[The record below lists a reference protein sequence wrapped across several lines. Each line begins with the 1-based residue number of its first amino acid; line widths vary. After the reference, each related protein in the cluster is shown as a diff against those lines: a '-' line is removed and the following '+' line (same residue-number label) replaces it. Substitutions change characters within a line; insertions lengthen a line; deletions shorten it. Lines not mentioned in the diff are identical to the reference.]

1 MNSRLLRTAWL
12 AGAAFLLGSAS
23 AQLPTSVDIS
33 LDHDPGNQVL
43 RVRLRANDSSFNELL
58 SSVVFTIRWSEAS
71 TAALGFG
78 ASPWCPSPSVAF
90 PVTPSSMQMP
100 GNGYKYRSWT
110 SIALVAISD
119 LIDDGGCEQSLPAD
133 EWVIVHEIPVSNDPG
148 GTAFEIAA
156 DQWTLDNNRAY
167 FISLNGVDATGS
179 IFTSSTGSSVP
190 EAAAMGFTIQPNP
203 ANQFITLSY
212 PEGTSGL
219 WQAEVFDAAG
229 RSAMLTNGQQ
239 WPAVIDV
246 NGLNPGAYSATLSV
260 NGSLRTERFIISR

>member
-1 MNSRLLRTAWL
+1 MNSRLQRSAWL
-12 AGAAFLLGSAS
+12 AAAAIFLGPAS

-33 LDHDPGNQVL
+33 LDHDPGNQML
-43 RVRLRANDSSFNELL
+43 HVRFRANDFSFNELL
-58 SSVVFTIRWSEAS
+58 SSVVFTIRWPESS
-71 TAALGFG
+71 TATLGFG

-90 PVTPSSMQMP
+90 PVTPSSMQTP
-100 GNGYKYRSWT
+100 GNGYKYRTWT
-110 SIALVAISD
+110 SIALVAIGD

-133 EWVIVHEIPVSNDPG
+133 EWEIVYDIPISNDPG

-167 FISLNGVDATGS
+167 FVSLNGVDATGA
-179 IFTSSTGSSVP
+179 IFSTSTGSAIP
-190 EAAAMGFTIQPNP
+190 EAATGFTIQPNP
-203 ANQFITLSY
+203 ANQFIALSS

-229 RSAMLTNGQQ
+229 RSAMLANGQH

-246 NGLNPGAYSATLSV
+246 KSLMPGSYSAVLSV
-260 NGSLRTERFIISR
+260 NGSLRTERFIIAR